1 MKSQISVQKHIILQ
15 NETDFALQKKLKSLR
30 KSDIFFRPKTGLKSH
45 KTVTPEN
52 FFQCVY
58 LEDMVV

>member
-1 MKSQISVQKHIILQ
+1 MQKHIILQ
-15 NETDFALQKKLKSLR
+15 NETYLALQKNLNVYETVTF
-30 KSDIFFRPKTGLKSH
+30 FFRPKTGLKSH